1 MPVKC
6 VDETKIKRIK
16 NKIQSNLV
24 AWFTWEDGPKQTK
37 YKTSTARNEGQSKER
52 EIFPWKL

>member
-37 YKTSTARNEGQSKER
+37 YKTSTARNEGQS
-52 EIFPWKL
+52 